1 VVEKFAEPGWRIALE
16 WFLSGEMNAR
26 FFWAHVT
33 GFFREDRE
41 EATVAHSF
49 SIAEIRSGYGEL
61 LIVLPLRSLIIHKL
75 V

>member
-1 VVEKFAEPGWRIALE
+1 MVPFRRNERQVFLGARHRI
-16 WFLSGEMNAR
+16 
-26 FFWAHVT
+26 
-33 GFFREDRE
+33 FREDRE